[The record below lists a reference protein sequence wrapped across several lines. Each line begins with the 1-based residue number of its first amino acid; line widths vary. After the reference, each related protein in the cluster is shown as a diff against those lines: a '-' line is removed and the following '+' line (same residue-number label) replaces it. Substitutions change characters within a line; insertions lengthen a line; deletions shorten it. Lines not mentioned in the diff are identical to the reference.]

1 MIKERWGVQEDS
13 RGDSEQT
20 AEELVLVL
28 EVELIASKVVLAG
41 FKSMMEKNH
50 QGYIDRMMKLII
62 EDSKTST
69 TT

>member
-1 MIKERWGVQEDS
+1 MVKEES

-20 AEELVLVL
+20 AKELVLVL
-28 EVELIASKVVLAG
+28 EVELVASKVVLAV